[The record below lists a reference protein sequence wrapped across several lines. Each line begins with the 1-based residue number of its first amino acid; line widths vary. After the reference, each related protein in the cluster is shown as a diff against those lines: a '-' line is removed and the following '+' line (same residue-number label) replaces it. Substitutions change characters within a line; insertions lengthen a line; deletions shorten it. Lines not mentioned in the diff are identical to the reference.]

1 MQIDLLGPLSVTVNG
16 KNVTPTAPKPRRILA
31 LLAMSANQVVRNEQL
46 IEEVWEERPPSSV
59 ATTLQTYIYQLRKSL
74 RLAAS
79 SRESRNPGDELR
91 TFVGGYMLTL
101 PNEGLDSLRFEER
114 AQRGRAQLSAGDVCG
129 AADTLRE
136 ALSLWRGP
144 AMVDMN
150 PGPVLVSEA
159 LRLEEIRKSVLELRI
174 EADLRLGFHHE
185 LLAEL
190 IKLVSSQ
197 PTHEGFQAKLMI
209 ALYRAGR
216 RSDALQVY
224 HQARESLVRELGVD
238 PSETLQQLHH
248 AILTGDLGPGR
259 VRDSAPESP
268 WSAQGAARAIHEVKY

>member
-1 MQIDLLGPLSVTVNG
+1 MQISLLGPLSVTVNG
-16 KNVTPTAPKPRRILA
+16 ENVTPTAPKPRRILA

-46 IEEVWEERPPSSV
+46 IEEVWEDRPPSSV

-74 RLAAS
+74 RLAGGTRAG
-79 SRESRNPGDELR
+79 RDPGDELR

-101 PNEGLDSLRFEER
+101 PPQDLDSLRFEER
-114 AQRGRAQLSAGDVCG
+114 AQHGRAQLAAGDVDR
-129 AADTLRE
+129 AARSLRE
-136 ALSLWRGP
+136 ALKLWRGP

-150 PGPVLVSEA
+150 PGPVLMSEA

-174 EADLRLGFHHE
+174 EADLRLGYHHE

-190 IKLVSSQ
+190 IKLVASQ

-216 RSDALQVY
+216 RSEALQVY
-224 HQARESLVRELGVD
+224 QHARESLVRELGVD
-238 PSETLQQLHH
+238 PSGMLQRLHH
-248 AILTGDLGPGR
+248 AVLTGDLEPGPAGAGPS
-259 VRDSAPESP
+259 DSP
-268 WSAQGAARAIHEVKY
+268 WLPQSARPMHEVRY

>member
-1 MQIDLLGPLSVTVNG
+1 MQINLLGPLSVTLNG
-16 KNVTPTAPKPRRILA
+16 QNVTPTAPKPRRILA

-46 IEEVWEERPPSSV
+46 IEEVWEDRPPSSV

-74 RLAAS
+74 RLAAG
-79 SRESRNPGDELR
+79 SRKYRDPGDELR
-91 TFVGGYMLTL
+91 TFGGGYMLTL
-101 PNEGLDSLRFEER
+101 PSEGLDSLRFEKR
-114 AQRGRAQLSAGDVCG
+114 AQHGRAQLSAGDVCG
-129 AADTLRE
+129 AAVTLRQ

-174 EADLRLGFHHE
+174 EADLLLGFHHE
-185 LLAEL
+185 LIAEL

-216 RSDALQVY
+216 RSDALHVY
-224 HQARESLVRELGVD
+224 QQARESLVRELGVD
-238 PSETLQQLHH
+238 PSETLQRLHH
-248 AILTGDLGPGR
+248 AILTGDLGSGPT
-259 VRDSAPESP
+259 RDSAPGTP
-268 WSAQGAARAIHEVKY
+268 WPAHGAARVMQEVRY